1 MSLRLQTVQT
11 FWSCSHHE
19 IHLMSK
25 WKHVSRFRDKMRCN
39 FFFLALNHLQ
49 CLDVVVKCV
58 SFDITDS
65 PPNPQIEISGV
76 LKEKESISITCSAVA
91 PCPHFP
97 PNLVWNLH
105 DSPGKL
111 EKNTDGTLITKIQKS
126 MTLTDQSD
134 GLNIT
139 CVACYLVNESC
150 QTAKEQMTLRVTCK
164 SLFLYSIN
172 TSLKQRIFYRP
183 WCLSHVSLDAPKQTS
198 VSISPP
204 GLLSVGSWVSLNCS
218 SRAKPPVRNFTWFRI
233 SHDGN
238 GLGTKVSEGPV
249 YSFSV
254 TDGEV
259 YYCVAT
265 NDLGKH
271 ASSVVHL
278 TFKGKHATVLQTDN
292 SIWVEIR
299 NQ

>member
-1 MSLRLQTVQT
+1 MWCFISSNQKA
-11 FWSCSHHE
+11 FGFM
-19 IHLMSK
+19 IK
-25 WKHVSRFRDKMRCN
+25 WATTS
-39 FFFLALNHLQ
+39 FFLALNHLQ
-49 CLDVVVKCV
+49 FLDVVLKCV

-65 PPNPQIEISGV
+65 PPSPRIEISGV
-76 LKEKESISITCSAVA
+76 PKEKESISITCSAVA

-105 DSPGKL
+105 VSPDKL
-111 EKNTDGTLITKIQKS
+111 ETNTDGTLITKIQKN

-139 CVACYLVNESC
+139 CVASYRVNDSLK
-150 QTAKEQMTLRVTCK
+150 TAKEQMTLSVSCK
-164 SLFLYSIN
+164 SLFLYPIN
-172 TSLKQRIFYRP
+172 TWLKQRIFCRL

-198 VSISPP
+198 VSVSPP
-204 GLLSVGSWVSLNCS
+204 GLLSAGSWVSLNCS

-233 SHDGN
+233 SQDGN
-238 GLGTKVSEGPV
+238 GIDIKVSEGPV
-249 YSFSV
+249 YSFNA

-278 TFKGKHATVLQTDN
+278 TFKGKHATALHTDN
-292 SIWVEIR
+292 SIWVKVR